1 MKLKRNERIGAIV
14 KILTEHPNK
23 TFTLSYFTEKFNT
36 AKSTLSEDVMLVKSV
51 FERMKLGRVITIPG
65 ASGGVRYIPD
75 VSKDEVY
82 NFLQTISK
90 KIQSEDRVRPGGF
103 LYLID
108 IIYDPDIVASIGNIF
123 ASVIDYTNVDYLVT
137 IETKGI
143 PMALMTAKAMNIPL
157 LIIRKNSKISEGS
170 SLGITYVSGT
180 SGTVQTMS
188 LPRRNIKE
196 GSRVILIDDF
206 MRGGGTLK
214 GMHDLM
220 KEFKVEVAATGV
232 LISTTKPE
240 EKMIDN
246 YFSLLELDEQS
257 VKNKVWPNEKIIN
270 KISENLNL

>member
-1 MKLKRNERIGAIV
+1 
-14 KILTEHPNK
+14 
-23 TFTLSYFTEKFNT
+23 
-36 AKSTLSEDVMLVKSV
+36 
-51 FERMKLGRVITIPG
+51 
-65 ASGGVRYIPD
+65 
-75 VSKDEVY
+75 
-82 NFLQTISK
+82 
-90 KIQSEDRVRPGGF
+90 
-103 LYLID
+103 
-108 IIYDPDIVASIGNIF
+108 
-123 ASVIDYTNVDYLVT
+123 
-137 IETKGI
+137 
-143 PMALMTAKAMNIPL
+143 MALMTAKAMNIPL

-180 SGTVQTMS
+180 SGSVQTMG

-232 LISTTKPE
+232 LISTTLPE

-257 VKNKVWPNEKIIN
+257 VNNKVWPNEKIIN
-270 KISENLNL
+270 KISENLNH

>member
-1 MKLKRNERIGAIV
+1 
-14 KILTEHPNK
+14 
-23 TFTLSYFTEKFNT
+23 
-36 AKSTLSEDVMLVKSV
+36 
-51 FERMKLGRVITIPG
+51 
-65 ASGGVRYIPD
+65 
-75 VSKDEVY
+75 
-82 NFLQTISK
+82 
-90 KIQSEDRVRPGGF
+90 
-103 LYLID
+103 
-108 IIYDPDIVASIGNIF
+108 
-123 ASVIDYTNVDYLVT
+123 
-137 IETKGI
+137 
-143 PMALMTAKAMNIPL
+143 
-157 LIIRKNSKISEGS
+157 
-170 SLGITYVSGT
+170 
-180 SGTVQTMS
+180 MS

-240 EKMIDN
+240 EEMIDN